1 MMDLNNAK
9 EQMRREQRRLKF
21 RKFVKN
27 RSVMIGAVV
36 TIIMLFL
43 ALFAEQIS
51 PYDPQEINMTN
62 RFMKPCAEHI
72 FGTDGFGRDVFS
84 RIVYGTS
91 ISMKVGLSVSISA
104 FVLGMFLGL
113 YSGYYPKFSAVVM
126 RVCDA
131 FKAIPSLILAI
142 ALVGVMGAGMKNVI
156 ITLTVVSI
164 PDIARTARSITL
176 QVKEQTYIEA
186 LRASG
191 AGPMRIIWKNILP
204 NVAPTVL
211 VQVSFIFAT
220 AVISE
225 ASLSFLGVGIP
236 VPEPSWGNIIN
247 EGKLAIYQAWWM
259 IVYPGIFI
267 AASVLGLNMMGEGMR
282 DVLDP
287 LTN

>member
-1 MMDLNNAK
+1 MMDLNQAK
-9 EQMRREQRRLKF
+9 EQMRREHRRLKI
-21 RKFVKN
+21 RKALKN
-27 RSVMIGAVV
+27 RSVMIGAIV
-36 TIIMLFL
+36 TIIMLVL
-43 ALFAEQIS
+43 AFFAVQIS
-51 PYDPQEINMTN
+51 PYDPQKLELEN
-62 RFMKPCAEHI
+62 RFVAPSVEHI

-84 RIVYGTS
+84 RILYGTA
-91 ISMKVGLSVSISA
+91 ISMKVGMIVSILS
-104 FVLGMFLGL
+104 FLIGLFLGL
-113 YSGYYPKFSAVVM
+113 YSGYYPKFDAVFM
-126 RVCDA
+126 RICDA

-156 ITLTVVSI
+156 ITLTIVSI

-176 QVKEQTYIEA
+176 QVKEQTYVEA

-191 AGPMRIIWKNILP
+191 AHPMRIIWNNILP
-204 NVAPTVL
+204 NVIPTVL

-220 AVISE
+220 AVIAES
-225 ASLSFLGVGIP
+225 SLSFLGVGIP

-267 AASVLGLNMMGEGMR
+267 ATSVLGLNMLGEGMR

>member
-1 MMDLNNAK
+1 MMDLNNVK
-9 EQMRREQRRLKF
+9 EQMRKEQRRLKF
-21 RKFVKN
+21 RKFIRN

-43 ALFAEQIS
+43 ALFAEQVS

-62 RFMKPCAEHI
+62 RFIKPCAEHI

-84 RIVYGTS
+84 RIVHGTA
-91 ISMKVGLSVSISA
+91 ISMKVGLSVSLSA

-191 AGPMRIIWKNILP
+191 ASSMRIIWRNILP

>member
-1 MMDLNNAK
+1 MMDLSNVK
-9 EQMRREQRRLKF
+9 KQMRKEHRLLKF

-27 RSVMIGAVV
+27 RSVMIGTFV
-36 TIIMLFL
+36 TILMLL
-43 ALFAEQIS
+43 MAIFAQQIA
-51 PYDPQEINMTN
+51 PYDPLEINIKD
-62 RFMKPCAEHI
+62 RYLKPCAEHI
-72 FGTDGFGRDVFS
+72 FGTDNFGRDVFS
-84 RIVYGTS
+84 RIVYGAS
-91 ISMKVGLSVSISA
+91 ISMEVGILVSLFA
-104 FVLGMFLGL
+104 FVIGMFLGL

-142 ALVGVMGAGMKNVI
+142 ALVGVMGAGMRNVI

-164 PDIARTARSITL
+164 PDIARTTRSITL
-176 QVKEQTYIEA
+176 QVREQTYIEA
-186 LRASG
+186 LHASG
-191 AGPMRIIWKNILP
+191 ASSWRIIWRNIMP
-204 NVAPTVL
+204 NVVPTVL

-236 VPEPSWGNIIN
+236 IPAPSWGNIIN
-247 EGKLAIYQAWWM
+247 EGKVAIYQAWWM

-267 AASVLGLNMMGEGMR
+267 AISVLGLNMLGEGMR